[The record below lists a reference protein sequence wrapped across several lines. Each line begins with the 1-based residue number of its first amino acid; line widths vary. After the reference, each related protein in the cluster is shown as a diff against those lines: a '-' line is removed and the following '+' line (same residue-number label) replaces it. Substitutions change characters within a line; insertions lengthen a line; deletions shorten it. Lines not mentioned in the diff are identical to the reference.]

1 MSINQTASQ
10 IIQATARYEAF
21 LATLSEADFKRNP
34 ADGVWS
40 YAEVY
45 SHIFVANLSSLL
57 VLKKCIEGTAE
68 EDNKSTHFAVWLI
81 LFFGKFPP
89 GKIKAPARIAALV
102 KKINPAE
109 AQQLMRN
116 FSQRLQELVPQ
127 VSGASS
133 NQKAKHPRL
142 GLLNARQWL
151 RFIEIHTKHHEKQLY
166 RIQKQLG

>member
-10 IIQATARYEAF
+10 IVQATARYEAF
-21 LATLSEADFKRNP
+21 LATLSAADFQRNP

-68 EDNKSTHFAVWLI
+68 ENNKPTHFAVWLI
-81 LFFGKFPP
+81 LFLGKFPP
-89 GKIKAPARIAALV
+89 GKIKAPARIAAMV

-116 FSQRLQELVPQ
+116 FSQGLQELVPQ
-127 VSGASS
+127 VSEASS
-133 NQKAKHPRL
+133 SQKSKHPRL

-151 RFIEIHTKHHEKQLY
+151 RFVEIHTKHHEKQLY

>member
-10 IIQATARYEAF
+10 IVQATARYEAF
-21 LATLSEADFKRNP
+21 LATLSDADFQRNP

-68 EDNKSTHFAVWLI
+68 ENNKPTHFAVWLI
-81 LFFGKFPP
+81 LFLGKFPP
-89 GKIKAPARIAALV
+89 GKIKAPARIAAMV

-116 FSQRLQELVPQ
+116 FSQQLQELVPQ
-127 VSGASS
+127 VSEASS
-133 NQKAKHPRL
+133 SQKSKHPRL

-151 RFIEIHTKHHEKQLY
+151 RFVEIHTKHHEKQLY

>member
-10 IIQATARYEAF
+10 IVQATARYEAF
-21 LATLSEADFKRNP
+21 LANLSDADFQRNP

-68 EDNKSTHFAVWLI
+68 ENNKPTHFAVWLI
-81 LFFGKFPP
+81 LFLGKFPP
-89 GKIKAPARIAALV
+89 GKIKAPARIAAMV

-116 FSQRLQELVPQ
+116 FSQGLQELVPQ
-127 VSGASS
+127 VSEASS
-133 NQKAKHPRL
+133 SQKSKHPRL

-151 RFIEIHTKHHEKQLY
+151 RFVEIHTKHHEKQLY